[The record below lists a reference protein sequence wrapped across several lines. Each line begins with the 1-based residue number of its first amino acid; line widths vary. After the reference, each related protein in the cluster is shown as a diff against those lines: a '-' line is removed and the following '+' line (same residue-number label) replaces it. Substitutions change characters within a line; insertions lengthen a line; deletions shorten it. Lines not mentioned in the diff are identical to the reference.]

1 MPQEIRPLESL
12 ADQLEQVSAGYAAKF
27 GLHRDG
33 DWFMLKLQ
41 EELGELTSSYV
52 ALTGRARPRGRDDAA
67 DRQAFEE
74 ELADVLAHVLLLA
87 RHAGIDADRAVDDK
101 WLRWLD
107 DSADV

>member
-1 MPQEIRPLESL
+1 MPQEPRPLATL
-12 ADQLEQVSAGYAAKF
+12 AEQLEEVSAGYAEKF

-52 ALTGRARPRGRDDAA
+52 TITGRGRPRGCDDDVARGAFA
-67 DRQAFEE
+67 D

-87 RHAGIDADRAVDDK
+87 RHAGVDPDRAVEEK
-101 WLRWLD
+101 WLRWLQEP
-107 DSADV
+107 AAP